1 MEIQKK
7 EGVRAKGG
15 EGGRGREKLM
25 LDFENSLRFILHTQG
40 HCVCRSPA
48 FSCLHT
54 WDLYTKFVNSSSQFS
69 LTVKLATDTTEGSL
83 VCW

>member
-40 HCVCRSPA
+40 HCVYAGLQLSPVSILGT
-48 FSCLHT
+48 FTQSLSIP
-54 WDLYTKFVNSSSQFS
+54 FPSSLS
-69 LTVKLATDTTEGSL
+69 L
-83 VCW
+83 